1 MDKSVSLEQMKLP
14 MSMPVSV
21 RLDDEVRA
29 ILESAAKASDRDLS
43 TYLCDLATEEAR
55 RLRRE
60 RIKAQSRAVGEHV
73 VRSADAAEFYADW
86 GSPTAKIDP

>member
-1 MDKSVSLEQMKLP
+1 MVDFGEAVRKA
-14 MSMPVSV
+14 VSV

-29 ILESAAKASDRDLS
+29 TLEREAKARRQGLS
-43 TYLCDLATEEAR
+43 AYLRDLATEEAR

-73 VRSADAAEFYADW
+73 ALSADAAEFYADW
-86 GSPTAKIDP
+86 GTLTAKIDP